1 MHNAKRGFLGM
12 LQGCYWGT
20 EIPVSPMKAALLV
33 YYGNGKEKVE
43 FALKVGFNQADLDAF
58 FDSMSEA
65 YPHAWS
71 HHFMGTIWLEDGT
84 WFSRDFDLDEVD
96 WEHWETPAIPDQLLP
111 AFSKCI
117 NLTNFPI
124 IDIGK
129 GFADWSNFFRGVIR
143 SNQKFFELNG
153 DR

>member
-1 MHNAKRGFLGM
+1 MHNAKREFLGM

-20 EIPVSPMKAALLV
+20 ETPVSPMKAALLT
-33 YYGNGKEKVE
+33 YGDGKKEVK
-43 FALKVGFNQADLDAF
+43 FALKVGFAQADLDAF
-58 FDSMSEA
+58 FDSMSDA

-84 WFSRDFDLDEVD
+84 WFSRDFDLSEVD
-96 WEHWETPAIPDQLLP
+96 WEHWEMPVIPDELLP
-111 AFSKCI
+111 AFSKCL
-117 NLTNFPI
+117 NLTNSPI

-129 GFADWSNFFRGVIR
+129 GFTDWSNFFRGVIR
-143 SNQKFFELNG
+143 NNQKFFELNG